1 MINDFL
7 FTRIGYVYVPTSH
20 LDESIAWYTSHLEF
34 KLVNKFEDRGS
45 WLAVLH
51 HPGKQSIAL
60 LLIETGDAARLEIT
74 RNGRPFPVMAI
85 NCPDIEKTYNSLK
98 HQGVDVQDL
107 HTLGNEEAKYFYFRD
122 NEGNLLEAAWSV
134 WDPKEEIKEDF
145 IKA

>member
-60 LLIETGDAARLEIT
+60 LLIETRDEARLEIT

-85 NCPDIEKTYNSLK
+85 NCPDIEKTYNALK

-107 HTLGNEEAKYFYFRD
+107 HTLGNGEAKYFYFRD

-145 IKA
+145 IKV